1 MTSALQNGLPASEK
15 SRRASERIGNWAGG
29 GRRRTPPTRAQQA
42 NCGSGACGEGRS
54 EPRGSGKCRGVPE
67 RAERRGRV
75 PEGDAGR
82 RGGGGG
88 GCGAFVPPLS
98 SGGGALGHCLTP
110 PPWPASDTKKNT
122 RLHWESVKMS
132 VRHGGSQGFCPLLLS
147 PRCCGYRAPRTG
159 DRFFN
164 LNPQARLKAAASLVL
179 HY

>member
-88 GCGAFVPPLS
+88 GAG
-98 SGGGALGHCLTP
+98 
-110 PPWPASDTKKNT
+110 
-122 RLHWESVKMS
+122 R
-132 VRHGGSQGFCPLLLS
+132 LS
-147 PRCCGYRAPRTG
+147 PPSAAAAGRWAIASPPHRDQPRTRKKIQDYIG
-159 DRFFN
+159 N
-164 LNPQARLKAAASLVL
+164 QLKCPCDMAAARVSAPFSSARGAAATEHRGPVTGFSI
-179 HY
+179 